1 MEARSMFL
9 TLLLAALA
17 YAGPSPV
24 QLVNP
29 DMEVLLPT
37 LDTNQEKDVSAAWQD
52 LNGNKPLKVT
62 DLPPLSEKSEFEVAN
77 DAGKQ
82 ASGLPLVSP
91 LPKDCGRN
99 PRYEISGGREDNAP
113 WLIAMGRGRGKDF
126 RVECVGVIIS
136 RRHVL
141 APPLCLFANK
151 VDAVLAPM
159 GNEVKIIE
167 LLGISTVPDVQKPED
182 LLAGRNI
189 AVATLKIP
197 ITFSEKVQPACLP
210 GLFATINPEGRIL
223 NATVYGFAAENGGL
237 EKFFGTVNSY
247 GPVVFYKFLKDFNA
261 KYPREQV
268 KSIELISK
276 NHLGVVADFKTL
288 RYSALLFRNVED
300 GGRFYLLG
308 IGPVASD
315 INEPVTLY
323 TSTIPHRHWIEV
335 VVRQ

>member
-1 MEARSMFL
+1 MEARSMLL
-9 TLLLAALA
+9 TLLLVALV
-17 YAGPSPV
+17 YAGPSTV

-52 LNGNKPLKVT
+52 LNGNEDKT
-62 DLPPLSEKSEFEVAN
+62 QHINDQMYSKSQFELAT

-82 ASGLPLVSP
+82 ASSLPLLTS

-99 PRYEISGGREDNAP
+99 PRYENSGGKEDNAP
-113 WLIAMGRGRGKDF
+113 WVIPMGKGRGKDF
-126 RVECVGVIIS
+126 SVHCVGVIIS
-136 RRHVL
+136 SRHVV
-141 APPLCLFANK
+141 ASPFCLLANK
-151 VDAVLAPM
+151 VDAVLAPV
-159 GNEVKIIE
+159 GDEVKVIE
-167 LLGISTVPDVQKPED
+167 LLGISTLPTAESPDD
-182 LLAGRNI
+182 LLTGSNI

-210 GLFATINPEGRIL
+210 GLFATINPEGRIQ
-223 NATVYGFAAENGGL
+223 NATVYGFTAENGGL
-237 EKFFGTVNSY
+237 EKFFGTFNSY
-247 GPVVFYKFLKDFNA
+247 GPVVFYKFLKDYNA

-276 NHLGVVADFKTL
+276 NHLGVVANFKTL
-288 RYSALLFRNVED
+288 RFSALLFRNVED

-323 TSTIPHRHWIEV
+323 TSIIPHRHWIEV